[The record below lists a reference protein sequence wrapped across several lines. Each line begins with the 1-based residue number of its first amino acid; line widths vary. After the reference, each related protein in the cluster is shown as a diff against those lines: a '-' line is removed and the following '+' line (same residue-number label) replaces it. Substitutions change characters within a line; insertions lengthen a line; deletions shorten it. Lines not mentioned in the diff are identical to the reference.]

1 MLGLATERSELVQP
15 WERFQSD
22 IVAIK
27 HLAKHVLQWDG
38 SLQDEVLKAIQHLEE
53 VDFLVFSDPEQTIL
67 ISFAICT
74 APCILQNA
82 IVINY

>member
-1 MLGLATERSELVQP
+1 MQTLGLATERSELVQP

-53 VDFLVFSDPEQTIL
+53 VDFLVF
-67 ISFAICT
+67 F
-74 APCILQNA
+74 
-82 IVINY
+82 